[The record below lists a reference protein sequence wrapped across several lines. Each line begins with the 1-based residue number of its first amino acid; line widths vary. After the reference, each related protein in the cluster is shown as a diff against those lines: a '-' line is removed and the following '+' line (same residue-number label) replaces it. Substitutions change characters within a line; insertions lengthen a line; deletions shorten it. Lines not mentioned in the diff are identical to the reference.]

1 MHGCR
6 GRSPQAG
13 SCSGAPVHA
22 VCHRESRDAVSC
34 PTTGL
39 SYRAAFSPSSPLL
52 FFLCVTGSLNKPDYC
67 SPLLKSLQ
75 CVSVACK
82 MKGRWLVWLT
92 EPPAASLST
101 CRGAGISVSALGHL
115 PVRCVFHEAR
125 SQHTFTSPSR
135 SDQFPTHPSACRQV
149 STVLRPSWGPQL
161 FQQHLAGNVRWI
173 PCFCVVVKFGWLCYQ
188 SQNTH
193 PVPLSLFSSHPVVS
207 FRDISFLP
215 ERFFFPSRDIL
226 CTYKQANINMY
237 GLPTPLR
244 E

>member
-6 GRSPQAG
+6 GRSPQAR

-67 SPLLKSLQ
+67 SPLLKNLQ

-92 EPPAASLST
+92 EPPQLLCPRAQLRA
-101 CRGAGISVSALGHL
+101 
-115 PVRCVFHEAR
+115 
-125 SQHTFTSPSR
+125 SR
-135 SDQFPTHPSACRQV
+135 SLRWATFLSAVFFTKPVLNTPSPALLGV
-149 STVLRPSWGPQL
+149 
-161 FQQHLAGNVRWI
+161 
-173 PCFCVVVKFGWLCYQ
+173 
-188 SQNTH
+188 
-193 PVPLSLFSSHPVVS
+193 
-207 FRDISFLP
+207 ISFPLILQRAGRCPPFSDLP
-215 ERFFFPSRDIL
+215 GVLSCSSSTLLGTLGGSLVFV
-226 CTYKQANINMY
+226 
-237 GLPTPLR
+237 
-244 E
+244 